1 MKQFKRNNSKISYA
15 FLFSVSLHVVLAT
28 LIYRET
34 GQTSADLTRANIG
47 PHQMAKNSI
56 KLDSLKV
63 ISRKQLKAIKE
74 AALSRQIVANENNG
88 RNERPANS
96 RFAGEKD
103 QTFDRQTI
111 ARTNGSFKEAGLGA
125 KTGLAEAKSLEPSA
139 APVPAKKQPMPS
151 NKPVLKKPLSL
162 SDLGGYEL
170 AQVAKEHEAQKEAEA
185 SAMKELEAKANSQ
198 ALGIEKGAAGKTGLA
213 QNNDFVEDVPLG
225 DMTNLNTTEFKYY
238 GFYHRIRQ
246 QLEQHWGSS
255 IKDKAKN
262 LYRSGRRMP
271 ASENLITAVT
281 VILNDKGNIVDI
293 KIEGTSGVR
302 ELDQAAIESFNKA
315 GPFPNPPKGLLVGG
329 RATIQWGFVVKS

>member
-1 MKQFKRNNSKISYA
+1 MKNFKKVQSQISYS
-15 FLFSVSLHVVLAT
+15 FLFSITLHICLGFFVFKNSNSSFVA
-28 LIYRET
+28 
-34 GQTSADLTRANIG
+34 SADKASNLV
-47 PHQMAKNSI
+47 AKPTSI
-56 KLDSLKV
+56 KLDSIKF
-63 ISRKQLKAIKE
+63 ISPKQLKAIKD
-74 AALSRQIVANENNG
+74 SQSKQIVATETNG
-88 RNERPANS
+88 RNEKPVNS

-111 ARTNGSFKEAGLGA
+111 ASSNGSFKEAGKGFKAGSAHSLA
-125 KTGLAEAKSLEPSA
+125 QIPAPKTSVRVKASSGF
-139 APVPAKKQPMPS
+139 
-151 NKPVLKKPLSL
+151 KKPLSL
-162 SDLGGYEL
+162 SDLGGFKMADIEKH
-170 AQVAKEHEAQKEAEA
+170 QAEA
-185 SAMKELEAKANSQ
+185 HAAIEEMSKEMEAKSSQ
-198 ALGIEKGAAGKTGLA
+198 AEALGVEKGKSGINGLA

-246 QLEQHWGSS
+246 KLEQHWGSS

-281 VILNDKGNIVDI
+281 VVLNDKGNIIDI
-293 KIEGTSGVR
+293 KIEGTSGIR